1 MYSALHTSRKNQK
14 GWSISIYVYKNLKC
28 SIRDGTDTFDES
40 VGKLSIEILNA
51 IK

>member
-1 MYSALHTSRKNQK
+1 MDTSRKNQK
-14 GWSISIYVYKNLKC
+14 GWSISIYVYKNLKF

-40 VGKLSIEILNA
+40 MGKLSIEILNS